1 VWGTDVEPGIVA
13 IAALA
18 AFALAW
24 LSAVAGFGGGVLL
37 LPVFTALFG
46 LRVAVPVLTLAQLAS
61 NGSRVVLNRRELD
74 WSLVR
79 NFAVGAVPFAL
90 VGGVLFAYAP
100 LGGLERL
107 LGAFLLVLVA
117 WRRLSP
123 RPPHISKRS
132 FIGVGAA
139 SGLGSALVGSVGPL
153 TAPFFLAYGLVKS
166 AYIGTEA
173 ASAVVMHLS
182 KLAAYGAGDLLSR
195 DVLALGVALAPA
207 TMLGAWVGKRTL
219 DHVSETFFVI
229 LVEVGLVI
237 SGILLLSGI

>member
-1 VWGTDVEPGIVA
+1 MVAEVDPGILVL
-13 IAALA
+13 AAMA

-37 LPVFTALFG
+37 LPVFVALFG
-46 LRVAVPVLTLAQLAS
+46 LRVAVPVLTLAQLVS
-61 NGSRVVLNRRELD
+61 NGSRVAFNRREVN

-79 NFAVGAVPFAL
+79 HFAIGAAPLAL
-90 VGGVLFAYAP
+90 VGGLLFAYAP
-100 LGGLERL
+100 LDGLTRV

-117 WRRLSP
+117 WRRFSP
-123 RPPHISKRS
+123 RPPRVSERS
-132 FIGVGAA
+132 FIAVGAA

-173 ASAVVMHLS
+173 ASAVIMHVS
-182 KLAAYGAGDLLSR
+182 KLAAYGTGDLLTL
-195 DVLALGVALAPA
+195 DVVALGAALAPA
-207 TMLGAWVGKRTL
+207 TMLGAWAGKRTL
-219 DHVSETFFVI
+219 DHVSDKLFVL

-237 SGILLLSGI
+237 SGTLLLVGL